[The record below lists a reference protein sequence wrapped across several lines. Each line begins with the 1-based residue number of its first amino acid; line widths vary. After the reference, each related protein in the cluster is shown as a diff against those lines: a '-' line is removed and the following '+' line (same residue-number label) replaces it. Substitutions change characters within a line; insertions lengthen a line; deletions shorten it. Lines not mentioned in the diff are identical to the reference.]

1 MDKKSTPK
9 ILKLQGDMINL
20 ALASLKEVL
29 PAVTS
34 YNKIK
39 TKNNPILLGEW
50 QATKK

>member
-1 MDKKSTPK
+1 MKKNEHTK
-9 ILKLQGDMINL
+9 LKLHAEMINL
-20 ALASLKEVL
+20 AFTSLKEVL